1 MVEGLAPCEYVGKG
15 LHVGV
20 SVDGVPPVAAVLQ
33 DRPFHLEVD
42 VPDGSS
48 FREAS
53 LTSDRSFVPDRVQK
67 NRDRRELAL
76 RVYDF
81 RLESRAA
88 APRAR

>member
-1 MVEGLAPCEYVGKG
+1 MQKEQDGSEIRSVELERLVVEGLAPCEYVGKG

-53 LTSDRSFVPDRVQK
+53 LTSDRSFVPGPIKCFKR
-67 NRDRRELAL
+67 
-76 RVYDF
+76 
-81 RLESRAA
+81 
-88 APRAR
+88 